1 MTQAIVREIEAR
13 LAAAGDAASA
23 EQQRR
28 YMKSTMRFHG
38 VPTAT
43 LRAEAK
49 RVYREHPD
57 LTHDALIA
65 LVRALWK
72 TEWWDLRS
80 VAIMLL
86 DVSSKK
92 LLGPDDLPFLIELA
106 RDAACWAHVDE
117 IAATVVGAV
126 LAKHPEE
133 RKRLRVWA
141 GDRDSFWVRRT
152 ALLAQLRELRS
163 GGGDFALFEAIA
175 IPMLGEKEFFI
186 RKAIGWVLRDVSKKR
201 PELVRAFVVKHRDSM
216 SGLSLREATK
226 YL

>member
-1 MTQAIVREIEAR
+1 MVTRAIVRDIEAR
-13 LAAAGDAASA
+13 LAAVGDADSA

-28 YMKSTMRFHG
+28 YMKSAMRFHG

-49 RVYREHPD
+49 RVSMEHD
-57 LTHDALIA
+57 LDHDALIA

-72 TEWWDLRS
+72 TPWWDLRS

-86 DVSSKK
+86 ERSKK
-92 LLGPDDLPFLIELA
+92 LLGPADLPFLIELA

-126 LAKHPEE
+126 LAKHPSE
-133 RKRLRVWA
+133 RKQLRVWA
-141 GDRDSFWVRRT
+141 RDRDSFWVRRT
-152 ALLAQLRELRS
+152 ALLGQLRELRS
-163 GGGDFALFEAIA
+163 GGGDFALFEEIA
-175 IPMLGEKEFFI
+175 VPMLGEKEFFI

-201 PELVRAFVVKHRDSM
+201 PELVRAFVERHREHM

>member
-1 MTQAIVREIEAR
+1 MVNEIEGR
-13 LAAAGDAASA
+13 LAAVGDPATA

-28 YMKSTMRFHG
+28 YMKSTSRFHG

-49 RVYREHPD
+49 RLLTAHPELD
-57 LTHDALIA
+57 HRMLIA
-65 LVRALWK
+65 LVEALWK
-72 TEWWDLRS
+72 SGWWDLRS

-86 DVSSKK
+86 DLRSKK
-92 LLGPDDLPFLIELA
+92 LLGPRDLPFLIALV

-117 IAATVVGAV
+117 LAATVIGAV
-126 LAKHPEE
+126 LAAHPEE
-133 RKRLRVWA
+133 RAQVRVWA
-141 GDRDSFWVRRT
+141 RDADSFWVRRT
-152 ALLAQLRELRS
+152 ALLAQLRVLRR
-163 GGGDFALFEAIA
+163 GGGDFALFEEIA

-201 PELVRAFVVKHRDSM
+201 PELVRGFVARHRERM